1 MAGSTFSIALPRIY
15 SRDYVDL
22 AISATRHQW
31 TGIFKAAEDALDTG
45 SLLDDQNVREK
56 SNMGLSQL
64 LHHTKN

>member
-31 TGIFKAAEDALDTG
+31 TGIFKAAEDAWDTG
-45 SLLDDQNVREK
+45 SLLDDQNEKK

-64 LHHTKN
+64 LLHTKN